1 MFDLINAVVGAI
13 EHEIDEILNWLAIF
27 WAIFTSGF
35 FLYVLFTNPFNRS
48 NDKNYIISD
57 QAELSRLFQIA
68 REAGGFDDKRVRA
81 AYDNYQQATM
91 KFLADMESLGLWD
104 WRREEAICDE
114 YKAHLY
120 SKIDSM
126 RSIFDVNG
134 RLFNIKY

>member
-1 MFDLINAVVGAI
+1 MSQLLGPLYQFWSHLLTCNLP
-13 EHEIDEILNWLAIF
+13 ILG
-27 WAIFTSGF
+27 SQ
-35 FLYVLFTNPFNRS
+35 RS

-104 WRREEAICDE
+104 WRREEAICDK